1 VISKAGAG
9 KIFDGGGG
17 LGGVR
22 GAGGGGTCSAAEVE
36 GEEGAMVATRARLAI
51 GCCGALTADP
61 ILTQRERGAMLESA
75 RLRTEAAARREER
88 R

>member
-1 VISKAGAG
+1 ML
-9 KIFDGGGG
+9 DGGGG
-17 LGGVR
+17 VGVVCGAPGG
-22 GAGGGGTCSAAEVE
+22 ACSAAEVE

-61 ILTQRERGAMLESA
+61 ILTQRESGAMLESA

>member
-1 VISKAGAG
+1 
-9 KIFDGGGG
+9 
-17 LGGVR
+17 
-22 GAGGGGTCSAAEVE
+22 
-36 GEEGAMVATRARLAI
+36 MVATRARLAI

-88 R
+88 RWLT